1 MEYMTYNYF
10 SEMHGIWLNEAFPLN
25 AVAVPGRVVILGC
38 VDAHVICIGTY
49 YVKFDSLVV
58 NHVNLE

>member
-1 MEYMTYNYF
+1 MKWSYD
-10 SEMHGIWLNEAFPLN
+10 I
-25 AVAVPGRVVILGC
+25 ILS
-38 VDAHVICIGTY
+38 IGTY

>member
-1 MEYMTYNYF
+1 MLIYV
-10 SEMHGIWLNEAFPLN
+10 S
-25 AVAVPGRVVILGC
+25 